1 MKIRLK
7 INGIIMV
14 LSCLLVAF
22 FPALFFRSVN
32 PGLTDEIMEM
42 VGISFILL
50 GQIFRV
56 SARGYKSDNSKEGR
70 ALITGGP
77 YALVRNPM
85 YLGILLIG
93 LGIVL
98 TLFNWWA
105 AVIFLVVFVIRYIL
119 LIFTEEKKL
128 AGLFSKDFLEYKKQT
143 PRIFPSL
150 RHVLKSDMREYLPI
164 KLSWIK
170 REIGSILALLFIV
183 LLIESWKDITAEG
196 IKVYLREIQG
206 ILVLIALFIG
216 LVAYLSKSTKHASAK
231 S

>member
-7 INGIIMV
+7 VNGIIMV
-14 LSCLLVAF
+14 LSFFFVAF
-22 FPALFFRSVN
+22 FPALFLRSAK
-32 PGLTDEIMEM
+32 PGLTDELMEI
-42 VGISFILL
+42 VGISCILL

-56 SARGYKSDNSKEGR
+56 SARGYKSENSNEGR
-70 ALITGGP
+70 TLITAGP

-93 LGIVL
+93 LGVVL
-98 TLFNWWA
+98 MLFNWWVE
-105 AVIFLVVFVIRYIL
+105 VIFLAVFIIRYIL

-128 AGLFSKDFLEYKKQT
+128 EGLFSKDFLEYEKNV

-150 RHVLKSDMREYLPI
+150 KQIFKSDMREYIPI

-170 REIGSILALLFIV
+170 KEIGSILALLCIV
-183 LLIESWKDITAEG
+183 LLIEFWKDITTKG
-196 IKVYLREIQG
+196 IEVYIREIQW
-206 ILVLIALFIG
+206 ILILIALFTG
-216 LVAYLSKSTKHASAK
+216 LVAYLGKSTKHAPDK

>member
-14 LSCLLVAF
+14 LSCLMVVF
-22 FPALFFRSVN
+22 FPALFFRSTE
-32 PGLTDEIMEM
+32 PGLIDEIMAA
-42 VGISFILL
+42 VGMSFILL

-56 SARGYKSDNSKEGR
+56 SARGYKSENSKEGR

-93 LGIVL
+93 LGVVL
-98 TLFNWWA
+98 MLFNWWG

-128 AGLFSKDFLEYKKQT
+128 EGLFSKGFLEYKKHT
-143 PRIFPSL
+143 PRIFPSIGYI
-150 RHVLKSDMREYLPI
+150 LKSEIRSFLPI
-164 KLSWIK
+164 KLSWVK
-170 REIGSILALLFIV
+170 KEIGSMLALLFIV
-183 LLIESWKDITAEG
+183 LLIKFWRDILSKG
-196 IKVYLREIQG
+196 LGVYLRESAG
-206 ILVLIALFIG
+206 TLVIIALFSV
-216 LVAYLSKSTKHASAK
+216 LVIYLSKPIKHASVK